1 MTHLALRPQPLGIYP
16 LPAGYLVLPDVP
28 DAEAALA
35 DLIQGCVPAE
45 LPQAWQF
52 YRRALDGDLLGA
64 FASLADDHSPLA
76 QYNRFVLDST
86 PEGYA
91 QLRSELRGELA
102 MLRDLIAYT
111 LGWLDAPPP
120 FAEATGE
127 LRAVI
132 LSAHAAAALECDNL
146 AEAQTHLSE
155 AVAAARLVA
164 PPLAAQL
171 LADLADVRLAHSA
184 AGAQAVQ
191 DYRAALQLL
200 TNSGMAELRAQLWM
214 RLGMLYQELAQ
225 GQRGALLEAARCY
238 QEALRYFTRA
248 EHPEL
253 FALVQNN
260 LALAYLAM
268 PLVEASDQLRM
279 AIAVQALREALQVYT
294 PETHPDR
301 WASAQLNLANALQ
314 YMPSGR
320 PEEHLVE
327 AIERYE
333 GLLDAHDPIADPLRF
348 ARILANQG
356 NAMAHLGVFV
366 HARPKL
372 QEAARFF
379 AAAGDH
385 ESAAS
390 VRELLGQIET
400 TEREQRD
407 NGSVSAPAV

>member
-1 MTHLALRPQPLGIYP
+1 MTHLTLRPQPLAIFP
-16 LPAGYLVLPDVP
+16 LPAGYLVLPDAP
-28 DAEAALA
+28 DAAAALA
-35 DLIQGCVPAE
+35 HLLQGRMPEDLPVE
-45 LPQAWQF
+45 WQF
-52 YRRALDGDLLGA
+52 YRLALEGDLLGA
-64 FASLADDHSPLA
+64 FTALADDHSPLA

-86 PEGYA
+86 REGYA
-91 QLRSELRGELA
+91 HLRSELRGELA
-102 MLRDLIAYT
+102 LLRDLVAYT

-120 FAEATGE
+120 CAETTGE

-132 LSAHAAAALECDNL
+132 LSAHAAAALERDDL
-146 AEAQTHLSE
+146 AQAQAHLNEAI
-155 AVAAARLVA
+155 AAARPVA

-171 LADLADVRLAHSA
+171 LADLADVRLALSA

-191 DYRAALQLL
+191 DYRSALQLI
-200 TNSGMAELRAQLWM
+200 TNSHTAELRAQLWM

-248 EHPEL
+248 AHPEV
-253 FALVQNN
+253 FALLQNN

-294 PETHPDR
+294 RDTHPDR

-320 PEEHLVE
+320 PEEHLIE

-333 GLLDAHDPIADPLRF
+333 ALLDAHDPTVAPLRY

-356 NAMAHLGVFV
+356 NAMAHLGIFV

-372 QEAARFF
+372 QEAARLF

-385 ESAAS
+385 ESAAA
-390 VRELLGQIET
+390 VRDLLGQIET

-407 NGSVSAPAV
+407 HGSVPAPTI